1 MRTSWKNWG
10 CNCPAE
16 RKTQSLRNHP
26 EEVASLV
33 DLPPH
38 VFAVFGLCVGYPN
51 PDSAA
56 VKPRLPQL
64 AVLHRETYN
73 LAEQDEAI
81 ANYNEVIK
89 AFYSEQQMNISGDWS
104 EHSANRVKSPQS
116 LSGRDRL
123 REALKNLGFELR

>member
-51 PDSAA
+51 PDSA

-81 ANYNEVIK
+81 ARLQRGNE
-89 AFYSEQQMNISGDWS
+89 
-104 EHSANRVKSPQS
+104 S
-116 LSGRDRL
+116 LL
-123 REALKNLGFELR
+123 L